1 MTRIRENMK
10 KITGFPLWKSIY
22 NSLTLL
28 LGCSK
33 VYLLLCTAYKIM
45 QGIIPMMFLV
55 LMQRI
60 VNMVQRR
67 EQSFEV
73 VLGYIL
79 GFVGLHII
87 NEILEF
93 LYSKYTY
100 RFNLKFSKYI
110 NMKMMDKAL
119 RLSLRDFEDADTYD
133 IINRAQSQNGS
144 GVLDYVT
151 SIFDII
157 QQMTSIAGMS
167 YILLDFRWQIALVIL
182 LVPILRCIST
192 VILDRERYE
201 MRTGRTKLER
211 QRWYINFLIM
221 TGNAFKE
228 VKTLGIGK
236 YLLKKYEGIQNQII
250 SQEEKMYGKGMLVTT
265 ALDIFDWLIM
275 GGIYIYTFFQGFA
288 GAILI
293 GDMTAYIESTE
304 NIKSSVEGIFSE
316 INSLVEQSMY
326 IQLLFDYLELPEVMD
341 INRTEVEAIR
351 CIEFRNVSFRYS
363 NGNYAIKNASFFIR
377 PGESIA
383 LLGENGSGKTTLT
396 KLLMGLYDE
405 YEGEILVNDI
415 DLRKIDRKS
424 YQERIG
430 AVFQDY
436 VKYETSLRESLAFGD
451 LNQLENDEEL
461 LSALRSVKLGHKAKG
476 DNGLDEVIGN
486 WFGGQQFSIGEW
498 QRLAIARALVRK
510 ADVYL
515 FDEPDASL
523 DIFRQKE
530 IIRLFKSAMKNKI
543 GIYVSHKIHFVNEL
557 ADKIFIIQEGRITE
571 VGSHKELLNKK
582 GYYYRL
588 YKEATKQID
597 GENGEG
603 NEDITCCA

>member
-33 VYLLLCTAYKIM
+33 VYLLLCIFYKIV

-100 RFNLKFSKYI
+100 RFSLKFSKYI

-167 YILLDFRWQIALVIL
+167 YILLNFRWQIALVIL

-228 VKTLGIGK
+228 ITTLGIGK
-236 YLLKKYEGIQNQII
+236 YLLKKYEGIQNRII

-265 ALDIFDWLIM
+265 ALDILDWLIM

-288 GAILI
+288 GVILI

-304 NIKSSVEGIFSE
+304 NIKSSVERIFSE

-326 IQLLFDYLELPEVMD
+326 IQLMFDYLELPEVMD

>member
-33 VYLLLCTAYKIM
+33 VYLLLCIFYKIV

-93 LYSKYTY
+93 LYSKYIY
-100 RFNLKFSKYI
+100 RFSLKFSKHI

-157 QQMTSIAGMS
+157 QQMTSIVGMS
-167 YILLDFRWQIALVIL
+167 YILLNFRWQIALVIL

-228 VKTLGIGK
+228 IKTLGIGK

-265 ALDIFDWLIM
+265 ALDIFDLLIM

-415 DLRKIDRKS
+415 DLRKVDRKS

-523 DIFRQKE
+523 DVFRQKE